1 MVYNIYCC
9 EMCLLLIYLVKN
21 VHHLATQVDEEQGQ
35 GPLSHDDQLLRGFRP
50 GEQLD
55 YGMIK

>member
-1 MVYNIYCC
+1 MIYGIQYILLDM
-9 EMCLLLIYLVKN
+9 MCLLLIYLVKN

-50 GEQLD
+50 GE
-55 YGMIK
+55 